1 MRSILTLKK
10 NFSKEKKSIYQ
21 IYFMILGKI
30 TFITNFLAFFLLLFF
45 NFSLLDPVPHIECRS
60 GFGSMRENE
69 CGSTALLSTI

>member
-30 TFITNFLAFFLLLFF
+30 TFITNFLVFFLFF
-45 NFSLLDPVPHIECRS
+45 FLQFFSL
-60 GFGSMRENE
+60 GS
-69 CGSTALLSTI
+69 GSTY